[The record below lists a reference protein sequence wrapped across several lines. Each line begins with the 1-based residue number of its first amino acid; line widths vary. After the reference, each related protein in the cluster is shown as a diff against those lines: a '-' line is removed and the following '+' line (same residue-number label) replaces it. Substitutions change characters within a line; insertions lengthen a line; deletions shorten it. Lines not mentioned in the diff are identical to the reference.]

1 MRALAVA
8 RVVGSAALAAGS
20 LGACM
25 PTAGSSS
32 APAPRMA
39 AAPVDSGTFMIRLGT
54 DTLGVEHF
62 VRSGD
67 RLGGEL
73 LSRLP
78 RTQWTAYTAT
88 LAPDGSVKHLE
99 LTRYSGPT
107 SSSAVGQRTVVDFAG
122 DSAVVSTTRRDS
134 TRRQVVHARAGT
146 LPELGMFYSLS
157 SLAAMRAR
165 AANRDTVTL
174 SMLSI
179 GDTTAQ
185 SVVYRR
191 VGRDSLAWM
200 AMGEDEITAQ
210 VDEGGRVI
218 GLVAPPTSTF
228 KVTVTRVQGVDL
240 AALARD
246 FAQRDAAGQ
255 ALGSLSPM
263 DSVTS
268 TLGPAHL
275 RVVYSRP
282 ARRGRTIFPNVVPW
296 NQVWRTGANE
306 ATLLST
312 DRDLV
317 IGGTPVPAGSYTLFT
332 IPASSG
338 WKLIISRETG
348 QWGTNYHP
356 DKDLARVDMTT
367 DVLPSPV
374 DRFTIR
380 VDPTGAPGA
389 GALRMSWDTLQAS
402 VPITVKQ

>member
-1 MRALAVA
+1 MVA
-8 RVVGSAALAAGS
+8 
-20 LGACM
+20 
-25 PTAGSSS
+25 
-32 APAPRMA
+32 
-39 AAPVDSGTFMIRLGT
+39 DSGTFMIRLGA
-54 DTLGVEHF
+54 DTLGFEHF

-67 RLGGEL
+67 RLSGEL
-73 LSRLP
+73 LSRSP
-78 RTQWTAYTAT
+78 RTQRSAYAAT

-99 LTRYSGPT
+99 LTRYANPSE
-107 SSSAVGQRTVVDFAG
+107 SALGQRTVVDFAS
-122 DSAVVSTTRRDS
+122 DSAVVTVTRRDS
-134 TRRQVVHARAGT
+134 TRRQAVHARAGT

-185 SVVYRR
+185 QVVFRR
-191 VGRDSLAWM
+191 VGADSLSWM
-200 AMGEDEITAQ
+200 AMGEDEITGR
-210 VDEGGRVI
+210 VDEAGRLV

-240 AALARD
+240 VARAREY
-246 FAQRDAAGQ
+246 AQRDAAGQ
-255 ALGSLSPM
+255 AMGSLSPM
-263 DSVTS
+263 DSVLS
-268 TLGPAHL
+268 VVGPAHL

-296 NQVWRTGANE
+296 NQVWRTGANA
-306 ATLLST
+306 ATALST

-332 IPASSG
+332 IPSPSG

-348 QWGTNYHP
+348 QWGTDYHP
-356 DKDLARVDMTT
+356 DKDLARVDMTNEL
-367 DVLPSPV
+367 LPSPV

-380 VDPTGAPGA
+380 VDPLGAGGSGG
-389 GALRMSWDTLQAS
+389 GALRMAWDTIQAS